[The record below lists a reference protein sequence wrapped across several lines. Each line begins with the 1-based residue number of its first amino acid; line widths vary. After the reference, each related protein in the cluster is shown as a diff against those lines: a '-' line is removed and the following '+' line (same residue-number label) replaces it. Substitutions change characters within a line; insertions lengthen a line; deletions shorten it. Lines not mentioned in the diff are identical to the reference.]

1 MVTSKRRF
9 DGTWIYGF
17 MWLLELLPFLKF
29 LYIHEEIL
37 PITSTVFKTSKWFSM
52 GTFPYIIPV
61 TKLGWGIIISLSV
74 NFRSSWFACCTQFLG
89 FLCCNLYMYFSVPDL
104 SISINTFSGFIILLK
119 VLSSVEYGVF
129 MEPCFSHCI
138 GWRRPK
144 AFSKK
149 PILQQK
155 TVQNFT
161 SKSFQ
166 VIMSSFAIIYRAHT
180 LICFWWVIPSLAD
193 FHISQFPISKWAPFI
208 IISF

>member
-104 SISINTFSGFIILLK
+104 SISINTFSGFIILLI
-119 VLSSVEYGVF
+119 VLSSVEYEVF

-144 AFSKK
+144 PFLRNPYFNRK
-149 PILQQK
+149 LYK
-155 TVQNFT
+155 TLPQSHF
-161 SKSFQ
+161 
-166 VIMSSFAIIYRAHT
+166 
-180 LICFWWVIPSLAD
+180 
-193 FHISQFPISKWAPFI
+193 KW
-208 IISF
+208 